1 MSFCLPEIFLDA
13 NATTPVLPEIS
24 HIIEAVCCSRY
35 GNPSSPHLAAL
46 ASKDIL
52 SQSRDYA
59 QALFNAK
66 QGEFIFNSGAT
77 EGINTAIFSVL
88 AAQVGKD
95 CSQQVL
101 LYGATEHKAVPE
113 ALRHWN
119 QALNLNAKLVAIP
132 VDSEGQLDLVFIQDA
147 LPQALM
153 ICTMG
158 ANNETGVIADLV
170 ALNRVIRSH
179 NRRVPWLIDS
189 VQVLGKLSL
198 DLTSIDADYATFSAH
213 KLYGPKG
220 VGALYVH
227 KSASYLPITVG
238 GGQESGR
245 RGGTE
250 NVAGIAALGKI
261 FHWLL
266 QRDNDVSNDCPFLPT
281 ATLQHYRDDLL
292 SALRTVFPNLVLNQP
307 YPDSL
312 PTTVNFSVPGFSS
325 AQLISLFDA
334 AGIRVSAGSACSTGR
349 PRSYVLDAMGLPAW
363 QSEGAI
369 RMSFGP
375 ATSSV
380 FIESVQQRLLELAK
394 RIQSEPNTKLGL
406 LAPQPTQSNFCVYAQ
421 TCNNRSELFIFGDS
435 EGYSEWLHQQFPES
449 TWRYDTRTELET
461 DEFVIRTLAE
471 GLEITSRKTQ
481 RQVIIPPHGL
491 TIDEQ
496 QLDRVRIL
504 DFDDLNSEKDRLLDV
519 REWLESRA
527 QPVIEPF
534 SEQSAELP
542 RASWLEWLLHA
553 PQAEVQ
559 QRYITICRSGGRS
572 RLIAALSAQLGGPEL
587 ISARLG
593 VTHLVQKLMRTG

>member
-24 HIIEAVCCSRY
+24 QIIEAVCCSRY

-52 SQSRDYA
+52 SQSREYA
-59 QALFNAK
+59 TALFNAK

-88 AAQVGKD
+88 AAHVGKD
-95 CSQQVL
+95 CSKQLL

-119 QALNLNAKLVAIP
+119 QALNLNAQLMAIP
-132 VDSEGQLDLVFIQDA
+132 VDEEGQLNLAFIREA
-147 LPQALM
+147 LPQALI

-170 ALNRVIRSH
+170 GLNSVIRAY

-189 VQVLGKLSL
+189 VQVLGKLPL
-198 DLTSIDADYATFSAH
+198 DLTLIDADYATFSAH

-227 KSASYLPITVG
+227 QSANYLPITVG
-238 GGQESGR
+238 GGQEGGR

-266 QRDNDVSNDCPFLPT
+266 QRDNDSSNDCPLLPMS
-281 ATLQHYRDDLL
+281 TLQQYRDDLL
-292 SALRTVFPNLVLNQP
+292 SGLRTVFPDLVLNQP

-312 PTTVNFSVPGFSS
+312 PTTLNFSVPGFSS

-349 PRSYVLDAMGLPAW
+349 PRSYVLDAMGLPSW

-380 FIESVQQRLLELAK
+380 FIEAAKQRLHGLAE
-394 RIQSEPNTKLGL
+394 RIQSKPTVRSGL
-406 LAPQPTQSNFCVYAQ
+406 LVPQPTQSNFCVYPQ
-421 TCNNRSELFIFGDS
+421 TRGGRSELYIFGDS
-435 EGYSEWLHQQFPES
+435 EGFTEWLHQQFPEN
-449 TWRYDTRTELET
+449 TWRYDTRTELKT
-461 DEFVIRTLAE
+461 DELSIRTLAD
-471 GLEITSRKTQ
+471 GIEITSRRTQ
-481 RQVIIPPHGL
+481 RQVILPPHGL
-491 TIDEQ
+491 VIDEQ
-496 QLDRVRIL
+496 QLDQVQIV
-504 DFDDLNSEKDRLLDV
+504 DFDDLNSDADRLLDV
-519 REWLESRA
+519 REWLESKA

-534 SEQSAELP
+534 FEYSAELP
-542 RASWLEWLLHA
+542 RANWLEWLLHA
-553 PQAEVQ
+553 PHSEAQ

-572 RLIAALSAQLGGPEL
+572 RLIAALSAKLGGPEL

>member
-24 HIIEAVCCSRY
+24 HIIEAVCCSRF

-59 QALFNAK
+59 QALFNAT

-88 AAQVGKD
+88 AAQVGND

-119 QALNLNAKLVAIP
+119 QALNLNAQLMAIP
-132 VDSEGQLDLVFIQDA
+132 VDSEGQLNIEFIENA
-147 LPQALM
+147 LPRALM

-158 ANNETGVIADLV
+158 ANNETGVITDLN
-170 ALNRVIRSH
+170 ALSSVIRGH
-179 NRRVPWLIDS
+179 NRRIPWLVDS
-189 VQVLGKLSL
+189 VQVLGKLAL
-198 DLTSIDADYATFSAH
+198 DLTVIDADYATFSAH

-227 KSASYLPITVG
+227 QSANYLPITVG

-266 QRDNDVSNDCPFLPT
+266 QRDSNSANDCPFLSMS
-281 ATLQHYRDDLL
+281 TLQQYRDDLL
-292 SALRTVFPNLVLNQP
+292 SALKVVFPNLVLNQP

-312 PTTVNFSVPGFSS
+312 PTTLNFSVPGFSS
-325 AQLISLFDA
+325 AQLISLLDA

-349 PRSYVLDAMGLPAW
+349 SRSYVLDAMGLPAW

-380 FIESVQQRLLELAK
+380 FIEGAQQRLLKLAK
-394 RIQSEPNTKLGL
+394 RIQNKPTTKLGL
-406 LAPQPTQSNFCVYAQ
+406 LVPQPTQSNFCVYAR
-421 TCNNRSELFIFGDS
+421 TRDDRSELFIFGSRD
-435 EGYSEWLHQQFPES
+435 GFTEWLHQQFPES
-449 TWRYDTRTELET
+449 TWVYDTRTELET
-461 DEFVIRTLAE
+461 DDLSIRTLPDSI
-471 GLEITSRKTQ
+471 EITSRQTQ
-481 RQVIIPPHGL
+481 RQVVLPPHGFA
-491 TIDEQ
+491 IGEQ
-496 QLDRVRIL
+496 QLDQVQII
-504 DFDDLNSEKDRLLDV
+504 DFDDLNADTDRLLDV
-519 REWLESRA
+519 REWLESTA
-527 QPVIEPF
+527 QSVICPF
-534 SEQSAELP
+534 SDQSVELP
-542 RASWLEWLLHA
+542 RENWLEWLLHA
-553 PQAEVQ
+553 PHAEAQ

-572 RLIAALSAQLGGPEL
+572 RLIAALSAQLGGPKL

>member
-59 QALFNAK
+59 KALFNAE

-88 AAQVGKD
+88 AGQVGKD
-95 CSQQVL
+95 CSKQVL

-119 QALNLNAKLVAIP
+119 QALNLNATLMAIP
-132 VDSEGQLDLVFIQDA
+132 VDSDGQLDLAFIRDA
-147 LPQALM
+147 LPRALI

-158 ANNETGVIADLV
+158 ANNETGVIADLA
-170 ALNRVIRSH
+170 ALNRVIRSQ
-179 NRRVPWLIDS
+179 NSRVPWLIDS

-198 DLTSIDADYATFSAH
+198 DLMSIDPDYATFSAH

-220 VGALYVH
+220 VGVLYVH
-227 KSASYLPITVG
+227 NSAPYLPITVG
-238 GGQESGR
+238 GGQENGR

-266 QRDNDVSNDCPFLPT
+266 QRDNDGSNDCPFLPT
-281 ATLQHYRDDLL
+281 STLQQYRDDLL

-312 PTTVNFSVPGFSS
+312 PTTLNFSVPGFSS

-380 FIESVQQRLLELAK
+380 FIESAQQRLLELAK
-394 RIQSEPNTKLGL
+394 RIQNKPTTKLGL
-406 LAPQPTQSNFCVYAQ
+406 MAPQPTQSNFCVYAQ
-421 TCNNRSELFIFGDS
+421 NRNNRSELFIFGDS
-435 EGYSEWLHQQFPES
+435 EEFSDWLHQQFPES
-449 TWRYDTRTELET
+449 IWRYDTRTELET
-461 DEFVIRTLAE
+461 DELLIRTLAE

-481 RQVIIPPHGL
+481 RQVILPPHGL
-491 TIDEQ
+491 AIDEQ
-496 QLDRVRIL
+496 QLDQVQIEYL
-504 DFDDLNSEKDRLLDV
+504 DDLNSETDRILDV

-542 RASWLEWLLHA
+542 KASWLEWLLHT